1 MKNNIRFDSFKMN
14 ITRKKEFVTST
25 VNSKPY
31 RIQSWE
37 QRTQGIKIRTKQLD
51 LNHLEVTSV
60 KIHLTS
66 NLHTGIF
73 RILKVTK
80 DIQTLNI
87 YRTTFLLS
95 WRNNNIPVFDR

>member
-37 QRTQGIKIRTKQLD
+37 QRTQGI
-51 LNHLEVTSV
+51 
-60 KIHLTS
+60 
-66 NLHTGIF
+66 
-73 RILKVTK
+73 
-80 DIQTLNI
+80 
-87 YRTTFLLS
+87 
-95 WRNNNIPVFDR
+95 